1 MRKQRAFTLVEVL
14 VVIGIIGL
22 LTALLLPAVQSAR
35 EAARRTACASNL
47 RQIGLAMQQYAMTHQ
62 GRFPWNVHAG
72 QTQGWMY
79 TLMPFA
85 ENVDDIRM
93 CPDDPNYVQRM
104 ADPSKES
111 SYVINEYVSSA
122 GVDGAILRLYKVHD
136 TSKLIVLFEGSDNRG
151 AQDDHVHASV
161 WYTPLKI
168 AQGLVWPGITNEINP
183 SRHVVSGAQ
192 PDGTY
197 SGGSANYLFA
207 DCHVETISEL
217 AVYGWVQRDIAA
229 GTNFALPH

>member
-1 MRKQRAFTLVEVL
+1 
-14 VVIGIIGL
+14 
-22 LTALLLPAVQSAR
+22 
-35 EAARRTACASNL
+35 
-47 RQIGLAMQQYAMTHQ
+47 MQQYAMTHQ

-183 SRHVVSGAQ
+183 SRHVVSALSQTARTPAARPTTCSPTATWKPSASSRCTAGYSETSLRAQ
-192 PDGTY
+192 TSP
-197 SGGSANYLFA
+197 
-207 DCHVETISEL
+207 CPISRRGN
-217 AVYGWVQRDIAA
+217 A
-229 GTNFALPH
+229 P